1 MSRGLLA
8 AIVVA
13 AALALAWPARAAGA
27 GRSMAPRKARGP
39 ITLPPVELYALNTHE
54 SFVLKPSPAGTLPRK
69 LWRAFSRFLR
79 CHHTGRVHAMAP
91 RLAELLYKVS
101 RHFDGRRILV
111 VAGYRAP
118 KVAKQ
123 KGNPRSPHK
132 LGLACDFRVD
142 GVPSTTLRDFVRA
155 TFHGVGVGWY
165 PNSDF
170 VHLDVGR
177 KKDAFWIDYSGPGE
191 RARYSRDPQADLA
204 AEREADAT
212 DSEPDAD
219 EGENPQGASSPGA
232 AAPNLPALDPAT
244 P

>member
-1 MSRGLLA
+1 MRRGLA

-13 AALALAWPARAAGA
+13 AVVVLAAPAWAAG
-27 GRSMAPRKARGP
+27 GRSMAPRKRGP

-54 SFVLKPSPAGTLPRK
+54 SFVLKPSPEGSLPRK

-118 KVAKQ
+118 KVARQ
-123 KGNPRSPHK
+123 KGNPKSPHK
-132 LGLACDFRVD
+132 QGLACDFRVD
-142 GVPSTTLRDFVRA
+142 GIASTELRDFVRA
-155 TFHGVGVGWY
+155 TFHRVGIGWY

-191 RARYSRDPQADLA
+191 RARYSKDPQADLA
-204 AEREADAT
+204 AEREGGADA
-212 DSEPDAD
+212 DDADAD
-219 EGENPQGASSPGA
+219 EGENPQGASSPGV
-232 AAPNLPALDPAT
+232 AAPNLPALNPAT